1 MVRRQGARL
10 ARKPVVVAISGS
22 PSPASATAELADHVL
37 GLLAPAVA
45 IGGHIRLREL
55 DPAALMSGRTD
66 DAGLAAAMRE
76 VEAADGLVIATPIYK
91 AAYSGLLKA
100 FLDAMPQFGLAGR
113 TVLPLA
119 TGGSLAHVLALDYA
133 LRPVLQSMGARHI
146 VQGTFVAAGQ
156 MQRDGEAFGL
166 DPGAAEL
173 LGEAVLHFTHAVADA
188 SPKTLFGHPRPLRE
202 AAE

>member
-1 MVRRQGARL
+1 MIRHQTVRL

-22 PSPASATAELADHVL
+22 PSPDSGTARLADHVL
-37 GLLAPAVA
+37 GLMAPVA
-45 IGGHIRLREL
+45 TVGRHIRLREL
-55 DPAALMSGRTD
+55 DPAALIAGRVD
-66 DAGLAAAMRE
+66 DAGLAAAIRA

-100 FLDAMPQFGLAGR
+100 FLDALPQFGLAGR

-146 VQGTFVAAGQ
+146 VQGTFVTAGQ
-156 MQRDGEAFGL
+156 MHRDAAAFGL

-173 LGEAVLHFTHAVADA
+173 LGEAVLHFTHAVVDA
-188 SPKTLFGHPRPLRE
+188 SPQTLFGHPRPIRE